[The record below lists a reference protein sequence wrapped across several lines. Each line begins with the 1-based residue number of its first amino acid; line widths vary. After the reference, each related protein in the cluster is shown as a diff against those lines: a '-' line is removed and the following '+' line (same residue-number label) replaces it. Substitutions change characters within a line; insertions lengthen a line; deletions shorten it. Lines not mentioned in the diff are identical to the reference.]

1 MIQIFTLGAVAGF
14 LSYFA
19 IVTALYAVEMRHAW
33 KIRHSSIREDRIAS
47 TKNRIHFALQ
57 TYKMYMECPQWYGD
71 FDKIN
76 TWSNH
81 LGLK

>member
-19 IVTALYAVEMRHAW
+19 IVTSLYASEMRHAW
-33 KIRHSSIREDRIAS
+33 KIRHSNIREDRIAS
-47 TKNRIHFALQ
+47 TKNRMHFSLQ
-57 TYKMYMECPQWYGD
+57 TYKMYGY
-71 FDKIN
+71 FDTIN